1 MKRPIWVWATA
12 ATICVLVLGG
22 PIGAIATDPFDYT
35 VPGTFF
41 DLTQPSNMVCW
52 ATAATMLRS
61 WKQQTR
67 RDIPSV
73 MDEAGPQF
81 RTLFNNN
88 EGLSSTDKDDLLK
101 AMNLKAEPP
110 ATYTGAAL
118 LNLLRNFGPLWV
130 TTTPPESKSF
140 SIHARIVIAI
150 TSSGSDEN
158 TFLTLVD
165 PADGS
170 RHPQSIKDFTA
181 DMEAIARRD
190 YGNQADV
197 RPLIVHF

>member
-1 MKRPIWVWATA
+1 MKDSVWLRILATA
-12 ATICVLVLGG
+12 IWMSLLTGTLVATA
-22 PIGAIATDPFDYT
+22 PAPFDYT

-41 DLTQPSNMVCW
+41 DMKQPSDMVCW

-61 WKQQTR
+61 WKQQTK
-67 RDIPSV
+67 RDISSV

-81 RTLFNNN
+81 RQMFDANR
-88 EGLSSTDKDDLLK
+88 GLSSADKQNFLTAMKLK
-101 AMNLKAEPP
+101 TEPP

-118 LNLLRNFGPLWV
+118 LTMLQNWGPLWV
-130 TTTPPESKSF
+130 TSKPPETKPF
-140 SIHARIVIAI
+140 SIHARIVVGI

-170 RHPQSIKDFTA
+170 RHPQSLKDFTA
-181 DMEAIARRD
+181 DMEAIAKRD
-190 YGNQADV
+190 YGNSADV